1 VTVAALAS
9 LAGQGAVPA
18 TTVADAIHRYGIDPE
33 TPPPW
38 TV

>member
-1 VTVAALAS
+1 VTALAS
-9 LAGQGAVPA
+9 LAAQDAVPA
-18 TTVADAIHRYGIDPE
+18 TTVADAIGRYGIDPE